1 MHVVLHDPHNS
12 SEVTPTPGGQAFT
25 TLVLTT
31 LVLTT
36 LVLTTLVL
44 TTLVLTT
51 HPYTCPSFTGRA

>member
-44 TTLVLTT
+44 TT

>member
-36 LVLTTLVL
+36 LVLTT
-44 TTLVLTT
+44 